1 MAVSN
6 ILVEQITTQ
15 AAQLPF
21 SERLRLIHRI
31 IDTLPLPQ
39 ETEQRQHLLH
49 GQFRGAQMSTEED
62 FRLAEWR
69 PTERE
74 LNGA

>member
-1 MAVSN
+1 MISL
-6 ILVEQITTQ
+6 IEQIATQ

-21 SERLRLIHRI
+21 RERLRLIHRI
-31 IDTLPLPQ
+31 IDTLPQ
-39 ETEQRQHLLH
+39 EAKQRQHLSY

-69 PTERE
+69 PTEGE
-74 LNGA
+74 LDGA

>member
-6 ILVEQITTQ
+6 NLVEQITTQ

-31 IDTLPLPQ
+31 IDTLPLTQ
-39 ETEQRQHLLH
+39 ETEQRQHLAY
-49 GQFRGAQMSTEED
+49 GQSLRQCV
-62 FRLAEWR
+62 R
-69 PTERE
+69 
-74 LNGA
+74 

>member
-6 ILVEQITTQ
+6 ILVEQIATQ

-39 ETEQRQHLLH
+39 ETEQRQYLLH

>member
-1 MAVSN
+1 M
-6 ILVEQITTQ
+6 IRLIEQITTQ

-31 IDTLPLPQ
+31 IDTLPQ
-39 ETEQRQHLLH
+39 ETEQRQHLSY

-62 FRLAEWR
+62 FCLAEWR
-69 PTERE
+69 PTEGE
-74 LNGA
+74 LDGA

>member
-1 MAVSN
+1 MAASDN
-6 ILVEQITTQ
+6 LVEHITTQ
-15 AAQLPF
+15 AAQLPV

-31 IDTLPLPQ
+31 IDTLPR
-39 ETEQRQHLLH
+39 ETEQGQHILY
-49 GQFRGAQMSTEED
+49 GQFRGPQMSTEED

>member
-1 MAVSN
+1 MVSN
-6 ILVEQITTQ
+6 NLIEQIATQ
-15 AAQLPF
+15 AAQLSF

-39 ETEQRQHLLH
+39 ETEQRQPLLY

-62 FRLAEWR
+62 FLLAEWR

>member
-1 MAVSN
+1 MVVSDD
-6 ILVEQITTQ
+6 LVEQITTQ
-15 AAQLPF
+15 VVQLPF
-21 SERLRLIHRI
+21 GERLRLIHQI
-31 IDTLPLPQ
+31 IDTLHLPQ
-39 ETEQRQHLLH
+39 ETGQRQYLIY
-49 GQFRGAQMSTEED
+49 GQFRGPQMSTEED